1 MNAPFLKFIKSMAEE
16 DTPLGD
22 LAKDI
27 LRDKNFPMEKS
38 EKEMISYLEFKTS
51 AVSDVF
57 KELIKEYRRAS

>member
-1 MNAPFLKFIKSMAEE
+1 MTDE

-38 EKEMISYLEFKTS
+38 EQEMISYLEFKTGS
-51 AVSDVF
+51 VSDVF
-57 KELIKEYRRAS
+57 KEFMREYKRAS